1 MLEFH
6 CKWNRGTFHL
16 NVELSV
22 PTGSICA
29 LFGPSAAGKTTILK
43 AMAGFLPDCPDASLQ
58 VDGEWLMKRTAGR
71 GLFVPAW
78 KRRLMYVEQGA
89 QLFPHLTVAQNI
101 FYGTPDL
108 DNSHKVSWMDPWL
121 EEFGLRPYLHRLP
134 RELSGGLVQ
143 RAVIARAIAN
153 RPRVLLLDE
162 PFSALDEELRRVL
175 QDAVLHVQRELCCTV
190 LLVTHQLTEAQRMAD
205 TICMIVDG
213 ETVQIGKPEELMNEP
228 RTFQNAQLLGYTHL
242 LRDSAGRRF
251 AFHPS
256 RVIFGEHP
264 HLGPVQEGM
273 VLGQFPHQGERRV
286 RVQLADGGEIVELS
300 TSIAED
306 IQVGQSVR
314 FTAVRPPYFRPD
326 GLSVSLDHEPWKGSR
341 EASV

>member
-1 MLEFH
+1 VLEFH
-6 CKWNRGTFHL
+6 CKWQRGPFHL
-16 NVELSV
+16 NVQLNVES
-22 PTGSICA
+22 GSICA

-43 AMAGFLPDCPDASLQ
+43 AIAGFLPDCPDASLQ

-89 QLFPHLTVAQNI
+89 QLFPHLTVEQNI

-108 DNSHKVSWMDPWL
+108 DNSHKVSWMDHWV
-121 EEFGLRPYLHRLP
+121 EEFGLRPYLHRSP

-162 PFSALDEELRRVL
+162 PFSALDDELRRLL
-175 QDAVLHVQRELCCTV
+175 QDAVMQVQRELGCTV

-205 TICMIVDG
+205 TICMVVDG
-213 ETVQIGKPEELMNEP
+213 ETVQTGRPEELMSAP
-228 RTFQNAQLLGYTHL
+228 RTFRNAQLLGYTHL
-242 LRDSAGRRF
+242 LRDGEGHCF

-256 RVIFGEHP
+256 RVISGEHP
-264 HLGPVQEGM
+264 HLGPVQTGT
-273 VLGQFPHQGERRV
+273 VLGEFPYHGERRV
-286 RVQLADGGEIVELS
+286 RVQLSGDGETVEVS
-300 TSIAED
+300 TSIAQD
-306 IQVGQSVR
+306 IHVGQTFS
-314 FTAVRPPYFRPD
+314 FTAVRPPYFRED
-326 GLSVSLDHEPWKGSR
+326 GLSVPLEHELWEGGA
-341 EASV
+341 EAQV